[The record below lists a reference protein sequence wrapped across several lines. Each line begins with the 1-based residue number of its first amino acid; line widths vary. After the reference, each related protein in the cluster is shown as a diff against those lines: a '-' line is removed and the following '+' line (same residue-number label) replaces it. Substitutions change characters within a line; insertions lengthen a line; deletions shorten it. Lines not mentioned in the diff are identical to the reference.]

1 MSALVEQKR
10 VNALNTDS
18 FENHYEVQEQL
29 GKGNFSVVKRS
40 IHKKTGSIRAVKFI
54 DLSSTHPN
62 AETKHMVDNEINALV
77 TVDHPN
83 IIKLFEFFITPNQHL
98 LVLELLTGG
107 EMFDKIVE
115 LEKYSERDAS
125 RLAGQFL
132 SALAEIHKMGF
143 IHRDLKPENLLLS
156 SKDLNA
162 SVKIADFGFSKFLG
176 DDGVAFETCGSPM
189 YTSPEVV
196 GIMKAKSRGHPLVGY
211 NLKSDVWASGVIL
224 YIMLCG
230 FPPFYDEDLK
240 TLYDTIQS
248 GQLDF
253 PAPEW
258 DEISTSAKDLI
269 SKMLVTNPL
278 QRLSSAQVL
287 EHPWLRSSE
296 TVPESHLKQTTT
308 QLKSFNAKRKFR
320 GAVKGVIAI
329 NKFNRGF
336 EKLFKE

>member
-1 MSALVEQKR
+1 
-10 VNALNTDS
+10 
-18 FENHYEVQEQL
+18 
-29 GKGNFSVVKRS
+29 
-40 IHKKTGSIRAVKFI
+40 
-54 DLSSTHPN
+54 
-62 AETKHMVDNEINALV
+62 
-77 TVDHPN
+77 
-83 IIKLFEFFITPNQHL
+83 
-98 LVLELLTGG
+98 
-107 EMFDKIVE
+107 MFDKIVE

-156 SKDLNA
+156 SRDLNA
-162 SVKIADFGFSKFLG
+162 SVKIADFGFSKYLG
-176 DDGVAFETCGSPM
+176 DAGVAFETCGSPM

-211 NLKSDVWASGVIL
+211 NLKSDVWAAGVIL

-248 GQLDF
+248 GELDF

-258 DEISTSAKDLI
+258 NEISPLAKDLI
-269 SKMLVTNPL
+269 SKMLVTNPA

-287 EHPWLRSSE
+287 EHPWLQSSE
-296 TVPESHLKQTTT
+296 KVPESHLNQTTN

-336 EKLFKE
+336 EKVFKE